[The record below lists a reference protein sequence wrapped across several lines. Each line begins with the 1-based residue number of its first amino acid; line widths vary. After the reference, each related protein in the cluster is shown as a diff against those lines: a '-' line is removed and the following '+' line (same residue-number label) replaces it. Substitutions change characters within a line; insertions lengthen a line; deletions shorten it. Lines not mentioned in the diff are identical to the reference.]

1 MTSPLRIPLA
11 IFPAAALGLALP
23 ALSPAFAASEAE
35 GRAVAQCRAEL
46 VRQFPEGA
54 LSSHRVGAISGNAR
68 RTRVT
73 LYANADRRYTF
84 DCVADGEG
92 RIVTAAL
99 TPPGATRLAAEARAA
114 AQPQ

>member
-1 MTSPLRIPLA
+1 MTSPLRHVLA

-46 VRQFPEGA
+46 ARQFPEGA
-54 LSSHRVGAISGNAR
+54 LRSQRVGAISGNAR
-68 RTRVT
+68 QTRVT

-84 DCVADGEG
+84 DCVADGAG
-92 RIVTAAL
+92 RIVTAEL
-99 TPPGATRLAAEARAA
+99 TPPNATRLAAESRTV
-114 AQPQ
+114 AQTR